1 MLSFSHCHQVE
12 KSVCFYVDF
21 IANIT
26 PLGGFFTNYL
36 LYISHTGRQA
46 GKERDRQVNRQA
58 DRQTDRQTDREAG
71 MQVDRQTGRQAGRQ
85 KVRQTDTQTRV
96 PIKLGLVDGND

>member
-1 MLSFSHCHQVE
+1 MSSFRHCHQLE

-26 PLGGFFTNYL
+26 PLGGFFPNQL

-46 GKERDRQVNRQA
+46 GRERDRQVSRQA
-58 DRQTDRQTDREAG
+58 DRQTDKQTDRVEG
-71 MQVDRQTGRQAGRQ
+71 IQVDRQTGR
-85 KVRQTDTQTRV
+85 
-96 PIKLGLVDGND
+96 